1 MKVEETYKYLGETF
15 NSKGNNVALCK
26 HRVDK
31 SVGSI
36 IAIISLETNFGKHQI
51 FSMMVMYQSVFL
63 PRLIYNCESWS
74 NLTHK
79 DINHQGAQLNF
90 LRPVMEVPKSTP
102 TAALFLEL
110 CILPIQYEIEKRQ
123 LVFLKKIQ
131 DRQRDDPVK
140 MIYHEMLKYQAE
152 GNWRNNVHEL
162 RSKHNLPLSDEN
174 VCNITYDTWE
184 RIVND
189 RIKHVAFLSLTEMCS
204 ILIKRHAFY
213 HIVNR

>member
-1 MKVEETYKYLGETF
+1 MKVEETFKYLGDTF

-36 IAIISLETNFGKHQI
+36 IEIISLCKETNFGKHQI

-79 DINHQGAQLNF
+79 DISNLQGAQLNF
-90 LRPVMEVPKSTP
+90 LRRVMEVPKSTP

-110 CILPIQYEIEKRQ
+110 GILPIQYEIEKRQ
-123 LVFLKKIQ
+123 LVFLKKIL
-131 DRQRDDPVK
+131 DRQNDDPVK
-140 MIYHEMLKYQAE
+140 MIYQEMLKYQAE
-152 GNWRNNVHEL
+152 RNWA
-162 RSKHNLPLSDEN
+162 KHCP
-174 VCNITYDTWE
+174 
-184 RIVND
+184 
-189 RIKHVAFLSLTEMCS
+189 
-204 ILIKRHAFY
+204 
-213 HIVNR
+213 